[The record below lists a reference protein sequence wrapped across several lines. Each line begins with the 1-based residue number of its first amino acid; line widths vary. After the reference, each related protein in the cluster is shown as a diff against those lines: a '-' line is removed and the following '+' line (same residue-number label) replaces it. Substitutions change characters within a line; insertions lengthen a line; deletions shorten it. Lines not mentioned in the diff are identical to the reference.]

1 MELKII
7 ISYACAA
14 SKSHA
19 PDYQRKID
27 CYTYDGKEWAL
38 MVMTCSGAQL
48 SSTRCHM
55 KNVIR
60 NSAFLKGLLTGTPRL
75 PQFSQKDDEHIS
87 YQFCCWFF
95 LQFFQ
100 LKVLLEP
107 FIYLESIQS
116 LLDVWNILY
125 VITFMWKFT
134 HEKPKVSDRYW
145 LIFC

>member
-38 MVMTCSGAQL
+38 MVMTCSGAQV

-95 LQFFQ
+95 FAVFPTQGITGT
-100 LKVLLEP
+100 
-107 FIYLESIQS
+107 IYLFRIYSITPWCMKYI
-116 LLDVWNILY
+116 VCNNIY
-125 VITFMWKFT
+125 VKIHTWKT
-134 HEKPKVSDRYW
+134 
-145 LIFC
+145 

>member
-1 MELKII
+1 MSFGIL
-7 ISYACAA
+7 
-14 SKSHA
+14 
-19 PDYQRKID
+19 
-27 CYTYDGKEWAL
+27 
-38 MVMTCSGAQL
+38 L
-48 SSTRCHM
+48 SSKACSLARQDYLSSHRKMMNTSA
-55 KNVIR
+55 
-60 NSAFLKGLLTGTPRL
+60 NSFVV
-75 PQFSQKDDEHIS
+75 D
-87 YQFCCWFF
+87 FF